1 MVRDDNVASIMAKNV
16 LDLILGSVAFF
27 LYGYQLAFGERRKGA
42 ALKWCFGS
50 LWPVR
55 FARDPVDFMF
65 HFSFAATAST
75 IDSGCVAERMS
86 ERSYLLL
93 SVTTTAVIYPI
104 VAHWCWDPDGW
115 LNKAGYVDFA
125 GSSTVHLVGGVSA
138 IVCASFV
145 GPRIG
150 RFPDYEA
157 PRGAAGWLLHGGRMA
172 PDGYYR
178 GLFGVRE
185 QIAARG
191 LPYFTLRSATNMLY
205 GSFLL
210 FCSWFAFNT
219 GSTFAI
225 TGADAQTV
233 GGIAI
238 STVLSAS
245 GGGAATYAYDA
256 MITRSKRVSIDNLCN
271 GLIAGLVAS
280 SCGCA
285 HWRARWARR

>member
-1 MVRDDNVASIMAKNV
+1 
-16 LDLILGSVAFF
+16 
-27 LYGYQLAFGERRKGA
+27 
-42 ALKWCFGS
+42 
-50 LWPVR
+50 
-55 FARDPVDFMF
+55 MF

-104 VAHWCWDPDGW
+104 VAHWCWDPNGW

-125 GSSTVHLVGGVSA
+125 GSSAVHLVGGVSA

-157 PRGAAGWLLHGGRMA
+157 PRGAAGWLLHGGRME

-238 STVLSAS
+238 STEDLQAAGEVQHSA
-245 GGGAATYAYDA
+245 AAVAEASRPALDCA
-256 MITRSKRVSIDNLCN
+256 GNDDVGVIQRSRVRISAKLN
-271 GLIAGLVAS
+271 
-280 SCGCA
+280 
-285 HWRARWARR
+285 